1 MDYRRLGIERTAQF
15 AGNLAQTLAAHKVI
29 CLPDSVADAFA
40 AQLAGLSSELQDD
53 IQESLE
59 LKGRLMAVNT
69 NKQSRQSEIVEILS
83 QVQTMIIGR
92 RGNDE
97 DFDICGFS
105 PRKKWSRVV
114 ARTPDKLSVR
124 DRGYGVNEIRFEGNN
139 PVNRV
144 NYEIWR
150 REGKSGPWAM
160 VASIRKQKFID
171 EPENKNS
178 YYEYKV
184 RAAAATS
191 VSAFSNLGAVNTDA
205 RKIKA
210 TIEPAMEDRS
220 A

>member
-1 MDYRRLGIERTAQF
+1 MDYRRLGIDRTAQF
-15 AGNLAQTLAAHKVI
+15 AGNLAQTLAAHKVS

-40 AQLAGLSSELQDD
+40 AQLAGLSTGLISD

-69 NKQSRQSEIVEILS
+69 RKQSRQLEIIDILS
-83 QVQTMIIGR
+83 QVQTMIVGGR
-92 RGNDE
+92 GSE
-97 DFDICGFS
+97 ADFDVCGFS

-114 ARTPDKLSVR
+114 ARKPNKLSVT

-160 VASIRKQKFID
+160 VASIRKQKYID
-171 EPENKNS
+171 HPENKNS

-205 RKIKA
+205 RRIKPA
-210 TIEPAMEDRS
+210 AEPTKDV
-220 A
+220 